1 MTAAAAGGCCTVPSF
16 VMPCTSSRHMHIQY
30 IISWPPSIEKLTTV
44 SAWEAVLLQIASKI
58 VLQPMT
64 LHCRITECFHYQ
76 TELGWVSMSAHKH
89 CRKVNCPCP
98 VCLQH
103 IVTVPQNHG
112 QSREEG
118 FAPNF
123 AVQDAQRHC
132 VFLSSLCISLTR
144 VDEATAHIV
153 QYCSQCVTSPTISS
167 TPGHI

>member
-1 MTAAAAGGCCTVPSF
+1 M
-16 VMPCTSSRHMHIQY
+16 
-30 IISWPPSIEKLTTV
+30 
-44 SAWEAVLLQIASKI
+44 LQIASKI

-64 LHCRITECFHYQ
+64 SHCRITECFHYQ

-89 CRKVNCPCP
+89 CRKVNCLCP

-132 VFLSSLCISLTR
+132 VFLSSLCVSLTR

-153 QYCSQCVTSPTISS
+153 QYCSQCCYACILTIGYTFAAWQPLITILCTETTSGTSMLLKLCNITHNIKHTWSYMSS
-167 TPGHI
+167 EQHIQLST